1 MEYMGA
7 DKCQYCVLIAINV
20 RLNWNDKQAMM
31 TVNDGNTLWYSLLP
45 SKLVRITVGQKVFAI
60 FLKTVMGTLIPLMDS
75 VNLFEHQRMAE
86 VQASYG
92 KEPHFVELPEGN
104 LQNKNKVRFLKVL
117 VASFST
123 QRRASQQDHPHA
135 SFNLAVGKL
144 KNITGSMAVGYTMEY
159 NLHEVMT
166 QSNRF
171 RALHETKRGHKS
183 VFPASKTTILD
194 LTTTAAINVATT
206 TTKLWGPEEVRSSEA
221 WLLSNEA
228 VIRLTLS
235 GAVLKI
241 LIVVLIAYLLWKRI
255 KAGESLGMPFHVQE
269 GYR

>member
-1 MEYMGA
+1 MGA
-7 DKCQYCVLIAINV
+7 SAVVSSDWGLRDQV
-20 RLNWNDKQAMM
+20 
-31 TVNDGNTLWYSLLP
+31 
-45 SKLVRITVGQKVFAI
+45 
-60 FLKTVMGTLIPLMDS
+60 
-75 VNLFEHQRMAE
+75 
-86 VQASYG
+86 
-92 KEPHFVELPEGN
+92 
-104 LQNKNKVRFLKVL
+104 
-117 VASFST
+117 
-123 QRRASQQDHPHA
+123 PHA
-135 SFNLAVGKL
+135 DHANRLTCLHRPDSPS
-144 KNITGSMAVGYTMEY
+144 GSYTMEY

-206 TTKLWGPEEVRSSEA
+206 TAKLWGPEEVRSSEA
-221 WLLSNEA
+221 WLLSSEA

-255 KAGESLGMPFHVQE
+255 KAGESLGTPFHVQE